1 MATTSAS
8 SDVKG
13 INASGVSAIKQAIQE
28 FVKGY
33 QSKIANVSLTSA
45 NIQQA
50 VKGSNS
56 EKQIQNLSNAI
67 KESVTQSLNK
77 LNTFANQLDTVKSSY
92 QKADSSNTSVTTYSN
107 KIKGTTSAK

>member
-1 MATTSAS
+1 MATSSA

-13 INASGVSAIKQAIQE
+13 INTAGVSAIKQAIRE
-28 FVKGY
+28 FVNGY
-33 QSKIANVSLTSA
+33 QSKVASVTVTSA

-56 EKQIQNLSNAI
+56 EKQIQTLSNAI

-92 QKADSSNTSVTTYSN
+92 QKADSSNTSVTTYSD
-107 KIKGTTSAK
+107 KIKGK